1 MRKSLI
7 LAAVLLFTM
16 VAGTALRA
24 QSTDSFSPADN
35 GKGLVNPGM
44 GWMLYY
50 YSNAL
55 DIYGSKLNPEDTVII
70 ELVMFNEVSTGAWTR
85 FQCWFNDC

>member
-44 GWMLYY
+44 G
-50 YSNAL
+50 
-55 DIYGSKLNPEDTVII
+55 
-70 ELVMFNEVSTGAWTR
+70 
-85 FQCWFNDC
+85 